1 LTVDSVQSYRTLLQE
16 IIRSLSLDIS
26 NASGSALAFSGG
38 VDSSLLLWLS
48 RGGLRPY
55 TTGFPGSPD
64 LKSASTAAALMG
76 FSTVDILL
84 DDQYTKNAASAIR
97 KIDPGIPTA
106 ELGYE
111 IVLYAILDHAPV
123 ERLVTGQGADE
134 LFYGYRAFIDNPLMS
149 NERHLKDLFEV
160 TLPRETRMAEE
171 FSKTLLTPYLSPRI
185 LEISRSLGRDRNVI
199 GSRNKSPLRDAAIA
213 AGLPEEIA
221 ERPKKAAQYGTL
233 VQKRLRAILRH

>member
-1 LTVDSVQSYRTLLQE
+1 
-16 IIRSLSLDIS
+16 
-26 NASGSALAFSGG
+26 
-38 VDSSLLLWLS
+38 
-48 RGGLRPY
+48 
-55 TTGFPGSPD
+55 
-64 LKSASTAAALMG
+64 MG

-111 IVLYAILDHAPV
+111 IVLYAILDHAPL

-160 TLPRETRMAEE
+160 TLPRETRLAEE